1 MIPNPISKVINN
13 LFTNKSLGYFFLG
26 VGLYIIMRFPVWF
39 YPVDSDHWIFQTI
52 GQNWINGKGLLYIDL
67 WDHKPPMIFLI
78 NGIVSLFTGSD
89 LFLFRAFLTFLNIA
103 EIYLFYILLRK
114 LKRFGQYPL
123 FLTAIYALVRNFS
136 QIASSGNNTENFGVI
151 LILISYIQFV
161 NFLGQSKARFLLLI
175 GICFGLIFWLK
186 ANMILLFLPMLSLIA
201 VSLFVKYKASK
212 NPGESLKLF
221 TILFAPLILIS
232 LIIIGYFG
240 SFGYLQELWIGSF
253 GYSAKYVQVSFRG
266 ALSDTKIFL
275 AILSP
280 LLVILIMPIFG
291 WYQKIKSSR
300 LTLLEIFILGSSLVS
315 MLYLGISGTYYP
327 YYLLICLP
335 ILLIWVAIGHSSLSG
350 LLKKLSTTIICL
362 GLLISF
368 GISYK
373 QPLNY
378 FTGSVSR
385 QQQEYYQIAEY
396 IKSNTNK
403 DDRIFTYIYGAS
415 LYGLSERL
423 PATKYMSASFMLLD
437 YREKLGFGINTTVLS
452 DLKRTQPKLI
462 VMYKDKNP
470 KTSLY
475 ATNYPIQEFLL
486 SDYNRVQKEFETLE
500 IRARTVR

>member
-1 MIPNPISKVINN
+1 MTPNSVLKVINN
-13 LFTNKSLGYFFLG
+13 LFTNKRLGFFLLG
-26 VGLYIIMRFPVWF
+26 VGLYIIIRFPVWF
-39 YPVDSDHWIFQTI
+39 YPVDSDHWIFQAI
-52 GQNWINGKGLLYIDL
+52 GQHWINGKGLLYVDF
-67 WDHKPPMIFLI
+67 WDHKPPGIFLI
-78 NGIVSLFTGSD
+78 NGIISVFTGSD
-89 LFLFRAFLTFLNIA
+89 LFLFRAALTVLNIA
-103 EIYLFYILLRK
+103 EIYLFYVLLRK
-114 LKRFGQYPL
+114 LKRFGEYPL
-123 FLTAIYALVRNFS
+123 VLTAVYALVRNFS

-151 LILISYIQFV
+151 LILISYIQFI
-161 NFLGQSKARFLLLI
+161 NFLEQPKARFLLLI

-186 ANMILLFLPMLSLIA
+186 ANMILLFLPMLCLIIWR
-201 VSLFVKYKASK
+201 LFVIYKASK
-212 NPGESLKLF
+212 SLGESLKLF

-232 LIIIGYFG
+232 LVIIGYFG
-240 SFGYLQELWIGSF
+240 KFGYLQELWIGSF

-266 ALSDTKIFL
+266 ALSGTKVFL

-280 LLVILIMPIFG
+280 LLAILIMPIFG
-291 WYQKIKSSR
+291 WYQKIKAKQ
-300 LTLLEIFILGSSLVS
+300 LTPLEIFIVVSSLVS
-315 MLYLGISGTYYP
+315 MVYLGISGTYYP

-335 ILLIWVAIGHSSLSG
+335 ILLIWVAIGHMNLSG
-350 LLKKLSTTIICL
+350 LLKKLSTAVICL

-378 FTGSVSR
+378 FTGSVSS
-385 QQQEYYQIAEY
+385 QQAEYYQIAEY
-396 IKSNTNK
+396 IKSKTNK

-462 VMYKDKNP
+462 VMFKDKNP

-486 SDYNRVQKEFETLE
+486 SDYNTIEKEFETLE
-500 IRARTVR
+500 IRTRTVR